1 VRGAVVVA
9 LALFIARVSTA
20 QAPSARPVAF
30 EARLDG
36 ILASRVTTTH
46 VGLGVARAATRNVEL
61 QVVVGGGIT
70 TRGGRDDASASARAD
85 ILARFAPP
93 PGDRNRWGGYAAG
106 GVSALVERGTHGRA
120 VLALLVGARGR
131 RSFVEVG
138 LGGGLRLGAGV
149 RF

>member
-1 VRGAVVVA
+1 MRGAVVVA
-9 LALFIARVSTA
+9 FALFIARVSTA
-20 QAPSARPVAF
+20 QAPSARSVAF

-36 ILASRVTTTH
+36 ILANRVTTTH
-46 VGLGVARAATRNVEL
+46 VGLGVARAATRSVEL

-70 TRGGRDDASASARAD
+70 TRGGQDDANASARAD
-85 ILARFAPP
+85 ILARFAPLP
-93 PGDRNRWGGYAAG
+93 ADRNRWGAYAAG
-106 GVSALVERGTHGRA
+106 GVSALVERGTRGRA

>member
-20 QAPSARPVAF
+20 QAPSARRVAF
-30 EARLDG
+30 AARLDG
-36 ILASRVTTTH
+36 ILASRVTNTH
-46 VGLGVARAATRNVEL
+46 VGLGVARAATRNVAL
-61 QVVVGGGIT
+61 RVVVGGGIT
-70 TRGGRDDASASARAD
+70 TRRGQDETRASARAD

-93 PGDRNRWGGYAAG
+93 PGDRNRWGAYAAG

>member
-20 QAPSARPVAF
+20 QAPSARSVAF
-30 EARLDG
+30 EARVDG

-46 VGLGVARAATRNVEL
+46 VGLGVARAATRSVEL

-70 TRGGRDDASASARAD
+70 TRGGQDGASASARAD
-85 ILARFAPP
+85 ILARFAPLP
-93 PGDRNRWGGYAAG
+93 ADRNRWGAYAAG

-138 LGGGLRLGAGV
+138 LGGGFRIGGGV
-149 RF
+149 RL